1 MQERQVKLFW
11 PAVPSREDVIDSI
24 GKILWPSDSSRPFI
38 GEGALVDK
46 FEYECAKKWDFDY
59 VLFTNSG
66 TAGLDLS
73 LLGSKVNAG
82 NEVITT
88 PLTCTATN
96 LPILMRQAIPVFT
109 DVQYDTANI
118 DPKDIEKKITN
129 KTKAIMVVHWAG
141 YPCDM
146 DEIESI
152 ANKYKIPIIAD
163 GAHAL
168 GAKYKQKPISD
179 FSDYTMFSLQSI
191 KQMTTVDGG
200 LLAIRFKNS
209 RRDLVE
215 LSKEQ
220 GNRLILRTVFGKKV
234 REYFDSNINAYSV
247 PEGYFIKEIFDELRN
262 YHSNQEFIKPL
273 TEDYKDFSIFWNE
286 WQHAETVRRSRW
298 FGIGR
303 DERIPDPDKGYSA
316 YPTFYVGTKYHAN
329 NLDAIIGLESLKFI
343 DKWAKRRAE
352 IVERYNQ
359 ELQDVS
365 GVKLFRRDN
374 NVESG
379 NWLYNIHVER
389 RDRFVNVMAYKGIET
404 SIVHERNDLLPIFRP
419 YANKN
424 IPNLDILNNDRICIP
439 LHQEMNDEDVDYVIY
454 SIKQGW

>member
-11 PAVPSREDVIDSI
+11 PAVPSRESVIAGLD
-24 GKILWPSDSSRPFI
+24 KILWPSDSSRPFI

-46 FEYECAKKWDFDY
+46 FEYECAKKWGFDY

-73 LLGSKVNAG
+73 LLGSRVNVG
-82 NEVITT
+82 DEVITT

-96 LPILMRQAIPVFT
+96 LPILMRQATPIFA

-118 DPKDIEKKITN
+118 DPKDIEKRVTD

-146 DEIESI
+146 NEIEAI
-152 ANKYKIPIIAD
+152 ANKYNIPIIAD

-209 RRDLVE
+209 RKDLVE

-220 GNRLILRTVFGKKV
+220 DNRLILRTVFGKKV
-234 REYFDSNINAYSV
+234 REYFDDNISASSI
-247 PEGYFIKEIFDELRN
+247 PEDYFAKEIFDELKN
-262 YHSNQEFIKPL
+262 YHSNPGFINPL
-273 TEDYKDFSIFWNE
+273 TNNYKDFSTFWNE
-286 WQHAETVRRSRW
+286 WQHAETIRRSRW

-303 DERIPDPDKGYSA
+303 DERVPDPDKGYSA

-329 NLDAIIGLESLKFI
+329 NLDAIIGLESLKSI
-343 DKWAKRRAE
+343 DIWTKRRRE
-352 IVERYNQ
+352 IVERYNK
-359 ELQDVS
+359 ELEGIN
-365 GVKLFRRDN
+365 GVKLFRQDN
-374 NVESG
+374 NIESG
-379 NWLYNIHVER
+379 NWLYNVHVER

-404 SIVHERNDLLPIFRP
+404 SIVHERNDELPIFRP

-424 IPNLDILNNDRICIP
+424 TPNLDILNKDRICIP
-439 LHQEMNDEDVDYVIY
+439 FHQEMTDEDVDYVIH
-454 SIKQGW
+454 SIRQGW